1 MAPLVSPELPSR
13 RGSGPNSPVH
23 GLRLYVI
30 SGPDLPVIEVT
41 ESGGTIGR
49 ASECEILLPAPT
61 VSRNHAMISH
71 AGDHWQIEDLGGTNG
86 TFLNTIRLDA
96 KAPSVLAESDRL
108 QIGPWTL
115 QVGTMEATTVSLPTE
130 HDEEDIER
138 RVQKIAPDEIAALAR
153 HRLALFIECA
163 GLINQAGDDAEQADA
178 ILSSAMEGTGFGRAA
193 LLRPIAQGDQV
204 EVLHYKNRSMDQAG
218 FETFS
223 RSLIRAAANGDMVS
237 LLSDSQPDYGQSI
250 ADLNIHS
257 ALCCPIMVD
266 EMVASILYLDARGS
280 EATVQSDAAG
290 FCQALV
296 RIAGLAIAN
305 MRRREL
311 VERQKRLV
319 NDLAAAREAQQFI
332 VPSMG
337 GRIGA
342 FDYAVLFRPG
352 RYASGDLFDVFEL
365 DGGRVA
371 VCLGDVSGK
380 GIGAAILMAASQSYL
395 HGAMHRFDDPGEAVG
410 ALNAYI
416 SERSPINR
424 FISLWVGVFDPS
436 DGTVTYVD
444 AGHGHWVHCKAD
456 GTCHSPDR
464 ATHQPIGIEGTA
476 VFTTHQIQCGAE
488 DRVLIMTD
496 GVVEQ
501 PSPDGDQYG
510 IDRVHSLL
518 STLRTPQEDVTQL
531 VDAVRKFAE
540 TDELADDTTVASIAL
555 SP

>member
-1 MAPLVSPELPSR
+1 MV
-13 RGSGPNSPVH
+13 
-23 GLRLYVI
+23 
-30 SGPDLPVIEVT
+30 SGPDLPVIEID
-41 ESGGTIGR
+41 EAGGTIGR
-49 ASECEILLPAPT
+49 SSDCEILLPAPT
-61 VSRNHAMISH
+61 VSRQHAQISH
-71 AGDHWQIEDLGGTNG
+71 AGDHWQIRDLGGTNG
-86 TFLNTIRLDA
+86 TFLNTIKLEGQE
-96 KAPSVLAESDRL
+96 PSVLAESDRL
-108 QIGPWTL
+108 QIGPWIL

-130 HDEEDIER
+130 HDEEEIER
-138 RVQKIAPDEIAALAR
+138 RVQRIAPDEVAALAR
-153 HRLALFIECA
+153 HRLSLFIECA
-163 GLINQAGDDAEQADA
+163 GRINQAGDESEQAEA
-178 ILSSAMEGTGFGRAA
+178 ILSSALDGTGFGRAA
-193 LLRPIAQGDQV
+193 LLRSLAEGDQV
-204 EVLHYKNRSMDQAG
+204 EVLHFKNRATGPDK

-237 LLSDSQPDYGQSI
+237 LLSDTQPDYGQSI

-257 ALCCPIMVD
+257 AMCCPIMVD
-266 EMVASILYLDARGS
+266 DMVASILYLDARGA

-311 VERQKRLV
+311 LERQQRLV

-337 GRIGA
+337 GRIGE
-342 FDYAVLFRPG
+342 FDYSVLFRPG

-365 DGGRVA
+365 GDGRVA

-395 HGAMHRFDDPGEAVG
+395 HGAMHRFDDPGEAVS

-416 SERSPINR
+416 SDRSPINR
-424 FISLWVGVFDPS
+424 FISLWVGVFDPA

-444 AGHGHWVHCKAD
+444 AGHGHWVHCRAD
-456 GTCHSPDR
+456 GSCFSPER

-476 VFTTHQIQCGAE
+476 VFTTHQLTCGPGE
-488 DRVLIMTD
+488 RVLIMTD

-501 PSPDGDQYG
+501 PDPAGDQYG
-510 IDRVHSLL
+510 MQRVHDLL
-518 STLRTPQEDVTQL
+518 STLRTPEDDVHRL
-531 VDAVRKFAE
+531 VDAVQEFAQ
-540 TDELADDTTVASIAL
+540 TDELADDTTVASIGPA
-555 SP
+555 S